1 MIRSVDY
8 DDISYS
14 RMTRSMEQSL
24 SASEFKILA
33 VLRRLIPDGRR
44 RKLSN
49 AIIARH
55 ACVSEGTVSI
65 AIRAMDGV
73 FLVRHALGDGR
84 GGGFAIEMLPPP
96 ELRREK
102 VL

>member
-1 MIRSVDY
+1 
-8 DDISYS
+8 
-14 RMTRSMEQSL
+14 MTRSMEQSL

-49 AIIARH
+49 ETIARH
-55 ACVSEGTVSI
+55 ARVSEGTVST

-73 FLVRHALGDGR
+73 FLVRHALGDGAHS
-84 GGGFAIEMLPPP
+84 GFAIEIVLPP
-96 ELRREK
+96 ELRRGK